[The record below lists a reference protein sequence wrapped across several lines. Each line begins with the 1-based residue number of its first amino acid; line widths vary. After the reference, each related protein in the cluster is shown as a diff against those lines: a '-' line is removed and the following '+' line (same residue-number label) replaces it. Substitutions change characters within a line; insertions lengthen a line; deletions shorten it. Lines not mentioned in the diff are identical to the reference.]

1 MLNFDIFYFFIIII
15 NYYFLLI
22 STFANLISNFYLLY
36 LLKILKNKKYL
47 KGVYRSIPG
56 QQNGQSNTL
65 FRTVLMCNN
74 IKIIG
79 TEVGAVRL
87 TADDVKNIR
96 FF

>member
-1 MLNFDIFYFFIIII
+1 
-15 NYYFLLI
+15 
-22 STFANLISNFYLLY
+22 
-36 LLKILKNKKYL
+36 
-47 KGVYRSIPG
+47 VYRSIPG

-96 FF
+96 FFSF